1 MKLLSLLMALLL
13 ALTTLTAFAE
23 DEFIGSVDA
32 ETMTV
37 ATLSGYVLDVQEELL
52 LVKTPDGLY
61 VEALLTEETASEGA
75 DVLVGDFVHILYNGM
90 MTRSLPAQ
98 ITAEHIRTQVLTGV
112 ITEVTEDGF
121 MVVDDNGI
129 LTFVHVSEATRIFTE
144 LAVDAA
150 IRVTTDGTATM
161 SLPAQV
167 TAIEVL
173 PAEEAAETAEEPVI
187 EG

>member
-61 VEALLTEETASEGA
+61 VEALLTEETASEGV

-98 ITAEHIRTQVLTGV
+98 ITAQAVSCHKLQGIVSEMA
-112 ITEVTEDGF
+112 EDGF
-121 MVVDDNGI
+121 L
-129 LTFVHVSEATRIFTE
+129 LTFGEEF
-144 LAVDAA
+144 
-150 IRVTTDGTATM
+150 
-161 SLPAQV
+161 
-167 TAIEVL
+167 TAIYQIL
-173 PAEEAAETAEEPVI
+173 YI
-187 EG
+187 

>member
-61 VEALLTEETASEGA
+61 VEVLLTEETASEGA
-75 DVLVGDFVHILYNGM
+75 DVLVGDFVQISVEKGM
-90 MTRSLPAQ
+90 ELLICRAS
-98 ITAEHIRTQVLTGV
+98 TGCSCSSARD
-112 ITEVTEDGF
+112 I
-121 MVVDDNGI
+121 
-129 LTFVHVSEATRIFTE
+129 
-144 LAVDAA
+144 
-150 IRVTTDGTATM
+150 
-161 SLPAQV
+161 
-167 TAIEVL
+167 
-173 PAEEAAETAEEPVI
+173 
-187 EG
+187 